1 MEQIVI
7 RVKDRK
13 KAKSLLDFL
22 KSLDFVESVTEKE
35 TLTNEISDAEGETDF
50 FALAGL
56 WAGRDVSL
64 KSIREKAYYSRSTT
78 SQTLA

>member
-13 KAKSLLDFL
+13 KARTLLDFL

-35 TLTNEISDAEGETDF
+35 TLTNEISDAEGNVDF

-56 WAGRDVSL
+56 WSGRDVSL
-64 KSIREKAYYSRSTT
+64 KSIREKAWPYR
-78 SQTLA
+78 A